1 MNNNPEPKESEAP
14 LRSDE
19 RQVNPAVKA
28 WLKNVIVPA
37 MVKQYTESKPAQC
50 HQEERRNIGDGGT
63 VISTV
68 KI

>member
-1 MNNNPEPKESEAP
+1 MNKSPEPKRTEAP

-37 MVKQYTESKPAQC
+37 MVQQYMESKPVQGEKEK
-50 HQEERRNIGDGGT
+50 QQNL
-63 VISTV
+63 
-68 KI
+68 